1 MFKLLKHAK
10 ALSRLS
16 LILLLL
22 GAAVLG
28 ATFSYLWVMGTFYN
42 IPLETVSL
50 SITDVEFPVT
60 NATRFNVTVLNP
72 SYSPKDAVI
81 TEIRFTV
88 EDNATFYGV
97 MSTEPK
103 LPFTLKRGTSQT
115 FICTSYWGG
124 FAGKTIT
131 VHVMVEGASGP
142 NFAYQTPTVKMA
154 VEPIFNPYL
163 TVEHFNVTVKNSKE
177 SVINLTI
184 SDIMVNRITVEPE
197 NITPSLPQVLPPN
210 GSITFFCNWNWR
222 DLGGQNATVIIRTQE
237 RYEGVGTVPK
247 LGIAYLD
254 VEKVLFNETDT
265 NHFTVVIKSHENST
279 VDANLDSIEVTLQDG
294 TTIKI
299 NETFPF
305 NLSLLRNFRPIY
317 RNESLE
323 LKCTWNWTMYRNKPI
338 NVTAYTKQ
346 GFQVTPQNATTPPE
360 VFLRILDASFNLTN
374 TSGFNLTVKNLET
387 SLKKVNLNRIEV
399 KVGETK
405 ETVME
410 NIVPLEINATKT
422 FNLQW
427 NWTNFANK
435 NAVITVYTKEGFNT
449 SYTLQLPCVKIEIE
463 NVTFGRFFDGIDYF
477 NITIRNDALSLR
489 NVTIWEIT
497 VETPEK
503 TFSVLDATPSLSPD
517 GTELVIGF
525 NKTFSCISEWK
536 WSQYVNQ
543 EITFHVLTREGFK
556 ISAKF
561 KVIPP

>member
-142 NFAYQTPTVKMA
+142 NFAYQTPTVKMT
-154 VEPIFNPYL
+154 VDPIFNPHI

-177 SVINLTI
+177 SAINLTI
-184 SDIMVNRITVEPE
+184 SEIMVNRITVEPE
-197 NITPSLPQVLPPN
+197 NITPSLPVTLPPGEN
-210 GSITFFCNWNWR
+210 VTFFCNWNWQA
-222 DLGGQNATVIIRTQE
+222 LGGQNVTVIARTKE
-237 RYEGVGTVPK
+237 RYEGVGTLPE
-247 LGIAYLD
+247 LQIAYLN
-254 VEKVLFNETDT
+254 VEKVIFDETDT
-265 NHFTVVIKSHENST
+265 NHFTVIVKNLNDST
-279 VDANLDSIEVTLQDG
+279 TEANLDAVKIILGNGKV
-294 TTIKI
+294 IKI
-299 NETFPF
+299 NETNPPL
-305 NLSLLRNFRPIY
+305 NLLTFLSITPGTTLNVT
-317 RNESLE
+317 
-323 LKCTWNWTMYRNKPI
+323 CTWNWTLHRNEAI
-338 NVTAYTKQ
+338 NVTVSTTQ
-346 GFQVTPQNATTPPE
+346 GFQVSPENVTTPPE
-360 VFLRILDASFNLTN
+360 VFLKILEASFNLTN
-374 TSGFNLTVKNLET
+374 TNGFNLTIKNLET
-387 SLKKVNLNRIEV
+387 SLKKVNINKIEV

-410 NIVPLEINATKT
+410 NTVPLEINTTKT

-435 NAVITVYTKEGFNT
+435 NAVITVYTKEGFNA

-463 NVTFGRFFDGIDYF
+463 NVIFGRFFDGIDYF